1 MNVHCGGWFKKFCEG
16 DDSLDNE
23 GQSSWPLEFDNN
35 QLREITEVDPL
46 QSHKKLPQ
54 NSMLTNGH
62 SAFEANWKVKKLD
75 KWISHELS
83 KYQKKNCCSE
93 VSCSLILCNNKTF
106 LNEIV
111 TCNKRWILYD
121 NRRQPTQWLDWKEA
135 PKHFPK
141 PNLNQKKVM
150 VTVWWSAASLIH
162 YSFLNSSATITSEKY
177 AQQIKETHWK
187 LQHLQ
192 PTLVT
197 REGPVLF
204 HDNVRPHVT
213 QPISASGYEVLPH
226 PLYLPDLSRIGYLFK
241 HRNNCLQGK
250 CFHKQQKQKMVS
262 RRSLNSTAWIFF
274 C

>member
-1 MNVHCGGWFKKFCEG
+1 MIQQRLAIW
-16 DDSLDNE
+16 SL
-23 GQSSWPLEFDNN
+23 
-35 QLREITEVDPL
+35 V
-46 QSHKKLPQ
+46 
-54 NSMLTNGH
+54 
-62 SAFEANWKVKKLD
+62 
-75 KWISHELS
+75 
-83 KYQKKNCCSE
+83 
-93 VSCSLILCNNKTF
+93 
-106 LNEIV
+106 
-111 TCNKRWILYD
+111 CNKRWILYD
-121 NRRQPTQWLDWKEA
+121 NQRQPAQWLDWKEA
-135 PKHFPK
+135 SKHFPK

-226 PLYLPDLSRIGYLFK
+226 PLYLPDLSPIGYLFK

-274 C
+274 LLGLNTYSFLAKNVLIVMVPTLINRDEFEPSYNDLKFRVQNHCYFCTNLIVKAKRI